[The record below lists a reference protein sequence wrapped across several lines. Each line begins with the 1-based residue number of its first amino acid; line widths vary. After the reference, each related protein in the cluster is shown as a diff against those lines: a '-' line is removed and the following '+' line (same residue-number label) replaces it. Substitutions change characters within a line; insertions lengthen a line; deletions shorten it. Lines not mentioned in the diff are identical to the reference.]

1 MQSISS
7 TDEPKTKLI
16 RNRISSLDLTSD
28 DDDLIVS
35 FRTDEHEGANYLLEN
50 TSIPIATIK
59 KTFTYYG
66 FTLFLIEVDQGIE
79 KWTILRRYSW
89 FRSVYTQLLKSQII
103 ADTIDFPPIRFF
115 NSLGEDVVE
124 ERIKGLQS
132 FLDFIC
138 NHSLS
143 FQCVCGFLLPI
154 RKLITLEEEQG
165 TILSSRIRL
174 INFIDPN
181 DTRDCKF
188 PEFKIRGT
196 LDTFPSLNSFFDNI
210 ITYPEVK
217 DELLTLRLAVAP
229 FNKKQ
234 NLTEIEKLIYEALLF
249 RLRSIQTNHSVDGED
264 NGSLSV

>member
-1 MQSISS
+1 MQTITIEEQLNRNS
-7 TDEPKTKLI
+7 TLEF
-16 RNRISSLDLTSD
+16 TSD
-28 DDDLIVS
+28 DDDLVVS
-35 FRTDEHEGANYLLEN
+35 FRTDEQDGTKYLLEN
-50 TSIPIATIK
+50 TSIPVATIK

-103 ADTIDFPPIRFF
+103 ADTIEFPPIRFF
-115 NSLGEDVVE
+115 NSLSDDVVE
-124 ERIKGLQS
+124 ERVKGLQS

-138 NHSLS
+138 NNSLL
-143 FQCVCGFLLPI
+143 FQFVCAFLLPI
-154 RKLITLEEEQG
+154 RRLITLEEEQG
-165 TILSSRIRL
+165 TFFSSRIRL

-181 DTRDCKF
+181 DTHDCKF

-196 LDTFPSLNSFFDNI
+196 LDTFPALNSFYGGI
-210 ITYPEVK
+210 IIYPEVK

-234 NLTEIEKLIYEALLF
+234 KLTEIEKIIYEALLF
-249 RLRSIQTNHSVDGED
+249 RLRSIQINHSVDGDED
-264 NGSLSV
+264 NTNI